1 MPQKCIICLNESCN
15 LISISEPDSN
25 NLKLIY
31 KLNFCVPEVDWI
43 EDYQICDNCI
53 IQLETACA
61 FRDLCLGSL
70 TNRKLRG
77 NILDYYKGNCFQG
90 LNQTN
95 LDLKCE
101 EYNVPDDCSPLRGD
115 LCNINIAKAE
125 FTCFH
130 CGQHFARKLLLVA
143 HIRTEHNMKLREC
156 QFCRKVHSND
166 KCDEIKC
173 GKCAQFFTTEN
184 SLIVHSKSCN
194 YDASTEKAIQ
204 LNYNQGGSVL
214 IRKGTRRG
222 RKKLD
227 PLSNTCKTCG
237 MIFNTHYLAKR
248 HMRNVHATE
257 KNYECEICQQRFAS
271 PVYLNAH
278 KRYHTGE
285 RSHICS
291 FCGKGFITG
300 SDLYH
305 HEKIHQN
312 KRAYKCDKCPKA
324 FNTSSDLHKHKLC
337 VHIDRG
343 EWKYVCTYCNRRF
356 PLKTNLD
363 AHTKTHTGE
372 RNFACHLCNH
382 KCVNRSVLLRHI
394 TSHSNVRLFKC
405 NVCVMEYKYQKSLD
419 VHMAKAHGI
428 GDAKIPERI
437 KKYFCHICPKSY
449 FANNKLQKHI
459 RTHTGERPFSCQ
471 ICDKRFIDKSYIK
484 QHLKTAHNVT
494 FNDMDM

>member
-1 MPQKCIICLNESCN
+1 MTMNVSQKCIICLNGSCN
-15 LISISEPDSN
+15 LISISEPDSK

-43 EDYQICDNCI
+43 EDYQICGNCI
-53 IQLETACA
+53 VQLETACA
-61 FRDLCLGSL
+61 FRDLCLGSVA
-70 TNRKLRG
+70 NRKIQE
-77 NILDYYKGNCFQG
+77 NILYYYNRD

-95 LDLKCE
+95 LDFKCE
-101 EYNVPDDCSPLRGD
+101 EYKVPDDCGPLLQGD
-115 LCNINIAKAE
+115 LCNLISVKDE
-125 FTCFH
+125 FICLH
-130 CGQHFARKLLLVA
+130 CGLQFARKLLLIA
-143 HIRTEHNMKLREC
+143 HIRTEHKAKLHEC
-156 QFCRKVHSND
+156 QFCRKVHSNE
-166 KCDEIKC
+166 KCNETKS
-173 GKCAQFFTTEN
+173 FTTEN
-184 SLIVHSKSCN
+184 SLISNSKSCK
-194 YDASTEKAIQ
+194 STEKAIH
-204 LNYNQGGSVL
+204 NYNEGSSVP

-227 PLSNTCKTCG
+227 PQSNKCKTCG

-257 KNYECEICQQRFAS
+257 KNYQCEICQQRFAS

-278 KRYHTGE
+278 KRYHSGE

-305 HEKIHQN
+305 HEKIHLN

-337 VHIDRG
+337 VHIDRS
-343 EWKYVCTYCNRRF
+343 EWKYVCAYCNRRF

-382 KCVNRSVLLRHI
+382 RCVNRSVLLRHI

-405 NVCVMEYKYQKSLD
+405 TVCVMEYKYQKSLD
-419 VHMAKAHGI
+419 VHMTKAHGI

-459 RTHTGERPFSCQ
+459 RTHTGERPFACH

-494 FNDMDM
+494 VNDTDM